1 MSQERRVGGGEK
13 ICEFQRLGIWRFAD
27 SLRPDMTR
35 MNEDPRAKQIAVGAA
50 IILVLALTVCGCL
63 LGWGYL
69 PGLLGEWV
77 GTMVGVL
84 TTPFFMEASFICIG
98 LTVVVALNSWRQ
110 RRDGDELVYL
120 EQLDG
125 PDVPSDLPE
134 HAKWA
139 VYREKPL
146 PGETPTLLAQAEGAL
161 AIGDFQAAADSIGE
175 MSEAELKRPET
186 LVLRLELAK
195 ATGKSDLAGRLE
207 NELKDARSGNR

>member
-1 MSQERRVGGGEK
+1 
-13 ICEFQRLGIWRFAD
+13 
-27 SLRPDMTR
+27 